1 MAEVNQ
7 VPSRARQMA
16 AIFLVSLAGLL
27 LEVGY
32 TRIVGYKLWYYYTYL
47 VIGLALLGIGSGS
60 VFVAVY
66 DPIRRKTTDRII
78 AIASIWGAV
87 SIALGYLVVAV
98 LHVDT
103 IVIWDY
109 GTRASFTNLLRLGV
123 ICFAIFATFIAF
135 GVIVSVLLGR
145 ARGGVGRMYFSDLVG
160 AGLGCFLAIPLI
172 TRLGPPRVVMLA
184 AVVFAVVGLASCPP
198 KSVLFG
204 FAAVTSVVL
213 LVTVIGAGI
222 LPDIRTEESKLHT
235 PDTLYSAWG

>member
-1 MAEVNQ
+1 MAEVHGG
-7 VPSRARQMA
+7 VSRARQMV

-32 TRIVGYKLWYYYTYL
+32 TRIVSYKLWYYYTYL

-60 VFVAVY
+60 VFVAVCT
-66 DPIRRKTTDRII
+66 PVRRWSTDRII

-87 SIALGYLVVAV
+87 SIAIGFLVVAV

-109 GTRASFTNLLRLGV
+109 GTRASVTNLLRLGV

-145 ARGGVGRMYFSDLVG
+145 AKHGVSRMYFSDLVG

-184 AVVFAVVGLASCPP
+184 AVVFAVVGVLSCRP

-204 FAAVTSVVL
+204 FAGITAAVLV
-213 LVTVIGAGI
+213 VTV
-222 LPDIRTEESKLHT
+222 
-235 PDTLYSAWG
+235 